1 MPFCGDVGEESLEAE
16 EPSISSELPDLT
28 IHFRGDS
35 ESEGGGGEQGGE
47 LDTDRQTRFG
57 GSEKSGFGG
66 DTWLDLPR
74 HRRELASSDN
84 TDLVGEYG
92 GEFEED
98 LTSGEVSCR
107 CLDCGFGGDCAL
119 VPPCHRPLDLDF
131 SSSLPLSSS
140 LGGES
145 GGELDARLFW
155 DLEFLLPVTI
165 GLRMV
170 VSTI

>member
-1 MPFCGDVGEESLEAE
+1 M
-16 EPSISSELPDLT
+16 
-28 IHFRGDS
+28 
-35 ESEGGGGEQGGE
+35 
-47 LDTDRQTRFG
+47 DTERQTRFG

-74 HRRELASSDN
+74 HRRVLASSDN

-92 GEFEED
+92 GELEED
-98 LTSGEVSCR
+98 VTIGEVSCG
-107 CLDCGFGGDCAL
+107 CLDCGFGGDSAL
-119 VPPCHRPLDLDF
+119 VLSCHSPLDLDI

-155 DLEFLLPVTI
+155 DLEILLPVTI

-170 VSTI
+170 MSAI

>member
-1 MPFCGDVGEESLEAE
+1 MV
-16 EPSISSELPDLT
+16 SSKLPNLN
-28 IHFRGDS
+28 IHFWGDS
-35 ESEGGGGEQGGE
+35 ESDGGGGEQGGE

-66 DTWLDLPR
+66 DTGLDRPC
-74 HRRELASSDN
+74 HRKQLASSDR

-92 GEFEED
+92 GEFDEVV
-98 LTSGEVSCR
+98 LTGGVVSCGT
-107 CLDCGFGGDCAL
+107 LDCWFGGDRTL
-119 VPPCHRPLDLDF
+119 VLPCHLNI

-155 DLEFLLPVTI
+155 DLEFLHPVSI

-170 VSTI
+170 MSAI